1 MLFSSLTF
9 LFGFLPILLILY
21 FILKKRK
28 YKNIVLLIFS
38 LIFYAWGEPKY
49 IFLMLLTILI
59 VYIFGILID
68 KFDKENKKI
77 LKKIS
82 LIICIILVLG
92 SLIFFKYS
100 NFLIENVNLAFKA
113 KIKPLNI
120 VMPIGIS
127 FYTFQI
133 LSYIIDLYNKKIKLQ
148 KNYFSLALY
157 VSLFPQLIAGPI
169 VRYETVEEE
178 IDNRKETIEDVIS
191 GTKRFIIGLSKKVII
206 ANQMALLADLI
217 FNKHNGAYGTT
228 IIWLGTLAYT
238 LQIYFDFSGY
248 SDMAI
253 GLGRI
258 FGFHFLE
265 NFDYP
270 YISKS
275 VTEFWRRWH
284 ISLSTWFRDYVYIPL
299 GGNRVNKFKWIRNI
313 ILVWLLTGLW
323 HGAAWNFIIWGIYYG
338 LLLLFEKLF
347 FDRILKKLP
356 TIINWLYTFIIVMIG
371 WMIFRSNSLN
381 ELLLFIKTMFVYK
394 QTDWLTILA
403 DNLSTFNAL
412 MFVLPAFILSFPILK
427 KIKEKYSGKTIYI
440 ILTNILLLMLF
451 IMCIVYLTSSSY
463 NPFIYFRF

>member
-68 KFDKENKKI
+68 KFDKKNKKI

-178 IDNRKETIEDVIS
+178 IDNRKETKEDVIS

-228 IIWLGTLAYT
+228 IIWLGTFAYT

-253 GLGRI
+253 GLGKI

>member
-21 FILKKRK
+21 FIIKNRK
-28 YKNIVLLIFS
+28 YKNVVLLIFS
-38 LIFYAWGEPKY
+38 LLFYAWGEPKY
-49 IFLMLLTILI
+49 ILLMLLTILI

-68 KFDKENKKI
+68 KFDREKKLT
-77 LKKIS
+77 LKKLS
-82 LIICIILVLG
+82 LILCIILVLG

-100 NFLIENVNLAFKA
+100 NFLIENINSIFNTKINL
-113 KIKPLNI
+113 INVI
-120 VMPIGIS
+120 MPIGIS

-178 IDNRKETIEDVIS
+178 IDNRKETKEDVIA

-217 FNKHNGAYGTT
+217 FNKHNGSYGTS

-347 FDRILKKLP
+347 LNKLLNKLP
-356 TIINWLYTFIIVMIG
+356 SIINWLYTFIIVMIG

-394 QTDWLTILA
+394 QTD
-403 DNLSTFNAL
+403 
-412 MFVLPAFILSFPILK
+412 
-427 KIKEKYSGKTIYI
+427 
-440 ILTNILLLMLF
+440 
-451 IMCIVYLTSSSY
+451 
-463 NPFIYFRF
+463 

>member
-68 KFDKENKKI
+68 KFDKKNKKI

-178 IDNRKETIEDVIS
+178 IDHRKETKEDVIS

-228 IIWLGTLAYT
+228 IIWLGTFAYT

-253 GLGRI
+253 GLGKI

-299 GGNRVNKFKWIRNI
+299 GGNRVSKFKWIRNI

-381 ELLLFIKTMFVYK
+381 ELLLFIKTMFIYK
-394 QTDWLTILA
+394 QTDWITILA
-403 DNLSTFNAL
+403 DNLSTFNASI
-412 MFVLPAFILSFPILK
+412 FVLPAFILSFPIFK
-427 KIKEKYSGKTIYI
+427 KVKEKYSDKTIYV
-440 ILTNILLLMLF
+440 ILTNILLLILF
-451 IMCIVYLTSSSY
+451 LMCIVYLTSSSY